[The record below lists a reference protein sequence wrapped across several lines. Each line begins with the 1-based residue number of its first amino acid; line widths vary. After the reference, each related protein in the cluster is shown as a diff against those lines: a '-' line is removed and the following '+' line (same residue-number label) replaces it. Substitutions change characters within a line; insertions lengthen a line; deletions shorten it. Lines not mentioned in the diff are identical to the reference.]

1 MSIKIPFLALSTLL
15 LVSCGS
21 QSPSSESTSKTT
33 TAPTTVTT
41 TTPAAVTTT
50 TPDPKP
56 DLEQQRTAAI
66 LQQRQQEYSLLTEK
80 MSGQQQRIK
89 ELTGQADRLDAE
101 LSEFNNKVKAYM
113 LENKTEV
120 ACMGAFG
127 MSLDKTNEYSK
138 DAKDVAALVT
148 LGCGVGVLSNGE
160 FAGNVGK
167 VFNQLVKAGTHS
179 NDLKMRL
186 TDTRSRLTAETTALN
201 ESQTQAQTLATEIK
215 R

>member
-1 MSIKIPFLALSTLL
+1 MISIKIAFLALSALL

-21 QSPSSESTSKTT
+21 DSSSEP
-33 TAPTTVTT
+33 TAKSIAPV
-41 TTPAAVTTT
+41 AVSTT

-56 DLEQQRTAAI
+56 NLEEQKNTAI
-66 LQQRQQEYSLLTEK
+66 LQQRQQEYKLLTEK
-80 MSGQQQRIK
+80 MSGQQERIN
-89 ELTGQADRLDAE
+89 ELTGQADRLETE
-101 LSEFNNKVKAYM
+101 LGDYNNKVKTYM

-148 LGCGVGVLSNGE
+148 LGCGMGVLSNGE

-167 VFNQLVKAGTHS
+167 VFNALGKAGSHS
-179 NDLKMRL
+179 NDLKTRL
-186 TDTRSRLTAETTALN
+186 TDTRSSLTAETTALT
-201 ESQTQAQTLATEIK
+201 EAQTQAQALAAEIK

>member
-1 MSIKIPFLALSTLL
+1 MPIKIAFLALSALL

-21 QSPSSESTSKTT
+21 DSSSQT
-33 TAPTTVTT
+33 TAKAIAPV
-41 TTPAAVTTT
+41 AVSTI

-56 DLEQQRTAAI
+56 NLEEQKSAAI
-66 LQQRQQEYSLLTEK
+66 LQQRQQEYKLLSEK
-80 MSGQQQRIK
+80 MSGQQERIK
-89 ELTGQADRLDAE
+89 ELTVQGDRLEKE
-101 LSEFNNKVKAYM
+101 LGDYNSKVKAYM
-113 LENKTEV
+113 LENKMEV

-127 MSLDKTNEYSK
+127 MSLDKNNEYSK

-167 VFNQLVKAGTHS
+167 VFNALGKAGSHS
-179 NDLKMRL
+179 NDLKTRL
-186 TDTRSRLTAETTALN
+186 TDTRSSFTAETAALT
-201 ESQTQAQTLATEIK
+201 EAQTKAQALAAEMK

>member
-1 MSIKIPFLALSTLL
+1 MISIKIAFLALSALL

-21 QSPSSESTSKTT
+21 DSSSEP
-33 TAPTTVTT
+33 TAKSIAPV
-41 TTPAAVTTT
+41 AVSTT

-56 DLEQQRTAAI
+56 NLEEQKNTAI
-66 LQQRQQEYSLLTEK
+66 LQQRQQEYKLLTEK
-80 MSGQQQRIK
+80 MSGQQERIN
-89 ELTGQADRLDAE
+89 ELTGQADRLETE
-101 LSEFNNKVKAYM
+101 LGDYNNKVKTYM

-148 LGCGVGVLSNGE
+148 LGCGMGVLSNGE

-167 VFNQLVKAGTHS
+167 VFNALGKAGSHS
-179 NDLKMRL
+179 NDLKTRI
-186 TDTRSRLTAETTALN
+186 TDTRSRLTAETTALT
-201 ESQTQAQTLATEIK
+201 EAQTQAQTLAAEMK

>member
-1 MSIKIPFLALSTLL
+1 MSIKIAFLALSTLL

-21 QSPSSESTSKTT
+21 QSPSSESTSKS
-33 TAPTTVTT
+33 AA
-41 TTPAAVTTT
+41 PAAVSTT

-56 DLEQQRTAAI
+56 DLEQQKNAAI

-89 ELTGQADRLDAE
+89 ELTPQADRLEAE
-101 LSEFNNKVKAYM
+101 LSDYNSRVKAYM

-120 ACMGAFG
+120 ACMGALG

-167 VFNQLVKAGTHS
+167 VFNQLVKAGNHS
-179 NDLKMRL
+179 NDLKTRI
-186 TDTRSRLTAETTALN
+186 TETRSRITAETTALS
-201 ESQTQAQTLATEIK
+201 EDQTKAQALAAEIK